1 MDCSPI
7 EVGGLG
13 IRRIGN
19 FNQALLGKDW
29 HFGQEVN
36 HLWCQV
42 IATKYGEDIGV
53 GVHENGRGTHGY
65 GLWRSIEQVGLISL
79 CVWFMRWEKVI
90 VFCFGMILGVGIF
103 L

>member
-19 FNQALLGKDW
+19 FNQALLGRDW

-53 GVHENGRGTHGY
+53 GVHENG
-65 GLWRSIEQVGLISL
+65 
-79 CVWFMRWEKVI
+79 
-90 VFCFGMILGVGIF
+90 
-103 L
+103 